1 MPSFEIPCHSP
12 AKAFFSGFFAQ
23 KIPFRDVLPGIGMSL
38 IGQVLLA
45 LSRIVSR
52 LGFDF
57 LREFSL
63 RAGRF

>member
-1 MPSFEIPCHSP
+1 MSSFEIPCHSP
-12 AKAFFSGFFAQ
+12 AKAFFSGLFAQ
-23 KIPFRDVLPGIGMSL
+23 KIPCPDVLPRIGMAL

-57 LREFSL
+57 SGNFP
-63 RAGRF
+63 